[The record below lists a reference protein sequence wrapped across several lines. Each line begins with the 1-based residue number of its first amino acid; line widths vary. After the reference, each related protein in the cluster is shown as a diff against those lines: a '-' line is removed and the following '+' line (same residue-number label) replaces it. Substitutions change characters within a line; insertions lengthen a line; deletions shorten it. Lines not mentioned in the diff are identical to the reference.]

1 MRRLVLL
8 ALLSVGVLGCRAEK
22 ANTPDDATAAKD
34 AADEEAKGPRIAH
47 IGVPHGASIERMV
60 IAPGA
65 DGILSADKAGS
76 VRLWPALDGSHEP
89 LPIPVRGPR
98 AMSLAAQ
105 GEDWIVAVVD
115 SAGGTHI
122 MRVDRKGKVENL
134 ADITPFQPVRAVTVL
149 PGGKRVLVLGEDHRI
164 RMFSSAGNELGTL
177 EEREFRPA
185 HMFINAA
192 GDVMTVAVKDRL
204 GGKIKAEAQ
213 RIEVGPAKLSL
224 LGAPTAFRTA
234 VEPGLESFGLAPD
247 GKRFAYLDRQ
257 NNKWHAVAVDLD
269 SGRSTDI
276 DLEIQDNQTPTLG
289 FVADDRLFVT
299 SRDRGMAW
307 LVDAENKTRWPRVTA
322 HQPSQPMPVVHGP
335 GLQVVGY
342 GMWLAVQK
350 LENNEIDYLGYRS
363 FVAQSGAMSPSGKHI
378 AWSLGGEL
386 LIESAD
392 GSGPTHRVRPNTPFA
407 SQFVSFV
414 DDDHV
419 VAAGTD
425 GALRVYRWADDE
437 LIDEMSLGTGLQAA
451 HFDLEHGLILAHRM
465 FGDAAVVEVTEDH
478 ELAGPYLVSD
488 GAFLMGLAGTGG
500 NGAAIWTLDGTQK
513 LRKYTLAELR
523 GDLSHKQASE
533 RGETLP
539 VPGGGRVVAVDGR
552 GNYYLVVVDGIHTR
566 LERRRGEDAPVK
578 VSLGAHRV
586 NQLAISPD
594 GKHVVAV
601 ADTGTLLGFDA
612 QTLESRWSFAN
623 TQMQGNPS
631 FSPDGRRLLVM
642 SSTGA
647 AVLDAASGEVLS
659 RRCGIEFGRRG
670 APPFDAFSFMETA
683 SFCEQ

>member
-1 MRRLVLL
+1 MRRLALF
-8 ALLSVGVLGCRAEK
+8 ALLSMGVVACRAEK
-22 ANTPDDATAAKD
+22 TSTPDDATAERAT
-34 AADEEAKGPRIAH
+34 DERAEGPRIAH

-65 DGILSADKAGS
+65 DGVLSADKAGS

-122 MRVDRKGKVENL
+122 MRVDPRGKVENL

-177 EEREFRPA
+177 EERDFRPA
-185 HMFINAA
+185 HMFINAS
-192 GDVMTVAVKDRL
+192 GDLMTVAVKDRL

-213 RIEVGPAKLSL
+213 RIEVGPAKLALS
-224 LGAPTAFRTA
+224 GAPTAFRTT
-234 VEPGLESFGLAPD
+234 VEPGPESFCVSPD
-247 GKRFAYLDRQ
+247 GKRFAYLERE
-257 NNKWHAVAVDLD
+257 NNKWHAISVDLD

-276 DLEIQDNQTPTLG
+276 DLEMQDNQTPTLG
-289 FVADDRLFVT
+289 FVANDRLFVT

-307 LVDAENKTRWPRVTA
+307 LVDVENKTRWPRVTA

-350 LENNEIDYLGYRS
+350 LDDNEIDYLGYRS

-414 DDDHV
+414 DDDHLV
-419 VAAGTD
+419 VAGTD
-425 GALRVYRWADDE
+425 GALRIYRWQDDE
-437 LIDEMSLGTGLQAA
+437 LVDEMSLGTGLQAA
-451 HFDLEHGLILAHRM
+451 HFDLANGLILAHRM
-465 FGDAAVVEVTEDH
+465 FGDAAIVEVTADLKLE
-478 ELAGPYLVSD
+478 GPYLVSD
-488 GAFLMGLAGTGG
+488 GAFLMGVASTG
-500 NGAAIWTLDGTQK
+500 ATEPAIWTLDGTQK

-523 GDLSHKQASE
+523 GDLSQQQASE
-533 RGETLP
+533 RGDTLAI
-539 VPGGGRVVAVDGR
+539 PGGGRVVAVDGR
-552 GNYYLVVVDGIHTR
+552 GNYYLIVTDGLQTR
-566 LERRRGEDAPVK
+566 LERRHGEDAPVK

-586 NQLAISPD
+586 NQLVMSPD

-612 QTLESRWSFAN
+612 QTLESKWSFAN

-631 FSPDGRRLLVM
+631 FSPDGKHLLVM

-647 AVLDAASGEVLS
+647 ALIDASTGKVLS